1 VATHTT
7 SKLFV
12 LDHRELAFLQKI
24 SRAEYQFITDE
35 EQVARQLLRDKLNEV
50 VLSPKENRI
59 AVNLSTDELTF
70 LALIVHENFSFVTGK
85 ERDARNA
92 LQSRLDAASKLAVGA
107 P

>member
-1 VATHTT
+1 MAPHNT

-24 SRAEYQFITDE
+24 SRAEDQFITDD

-59 AVNLSTDELTF
+59 AVNLTTDELVF
-70 LALIVHENFSFVTGK
+70 LALIVKETFSFVTSK

-92 LQSRLDAASKLAVGA
+92 LHQRLDAAAKVAVGG
-107 P
+107 

>member
-1 VATHTT
+1 M
-7 SKLFV
+7 

-59 AVNLSTDELTF
+59 AVNLTSDELIF
-70 LALIVHENFSFVTGK
+70 LGLIVKENFSFIDPK
-85 ERDARNA
+85 EREARNA
-92 LQSRLDAASKLAVGA
+92 LQQRLDAAANVSVGG
-107 P
+107 

>member
-1 VATHTT
+1 LASHIT

-12 LDHRELAFLQKI
+12 LDYRELAFLQKI

-59 AVNLSTDELTF
+59 AVNLTTDELIF
-70 LALIVHENFSFVTGK
+70 LGLIVKENFSFIDPK
-85 ERDARNA
+85 EKEARNL
-92 LQSRLDAASKLAVGA
+92 LQARLDNAARGVGM
-107 P
+107 

>member
-1 VATHTT
+1 MASHNT

-12 LDHRELAFLQKI
+12 LDHRELAFVQKI

-59 AVNLSTDELTF
+59 AVNLTSDELIF
-70 LALIVHENFSFVTGK
+70 LGLIVKENFSFIDPK
-85 ERDARNA
+85 ERVARNA
-92 LQSRLDAASKLAVGA
+92 LQQRLDAAANVSVGG
-107 P
+107 

>member
-1 VATHTT
+1 MATHNT

-24 SRAEYQFITDE
+24 SRAEYQFITDD

-59 AVNLSTDELTF
+59 AVNLTTDELVF
-70 LALIVHENFSFVTGK
+70 LALIVKETFSFVTSK

-92 LQSRLDAASKLAVGA
+92 LHQRLDAAAKVAVGG
-107 P
+107 

>member
-1 VATHTT
+1 MTVHNT

-50 VLSPKENRI
+50 VLSPRENRI
-59 AVNLSTDELTF
+59 AVNLTTDELIF
-70 LALIVHENFSFVTGK
+70 LALIVKENFSFVTSK
-85 ERDARNA
+85 EKDARNR
-92 LQSRLDAASKLAVGA
+92 LQERLDSAASAGGVG
-107 P
+107 

>member
-1 VATHTT
+1 MTAHNT

-50 VLSPKENRI
+50 VLSPRENRI
-59 AVNLSTDELTF
+59 AVNLTGDELIF
-70 LALIVHENFSFVTGK
+70 LALIVKENFSFVTGK
-85 ERDARNA
+85 EKDARNR
-92 LQSRLDAASKLAVGA
+92 LQERLDAAAEAGVGS
-107 P
+107 

>member
-1 VATHTT
+1 MASHNT

-12 LDHRELAFLQKI
+12 LDHRELAFVQKI

-59 AVNLSTDELTF
+59 AVNLTSDELIF
-70 LALIVHENFSFVTGK
+70 LGLIVKENFSFIDPK
-85 ERDARNA
+85 EREARNA
-92 LQSRLDAASKLAVGA
+92 LQQRLDAAANVSVGG
-107 P
+107 

>member
-1 VATHTT
+1 MTVHNT

-50 VLSPKENRI
+50 VLSPRENRI
-59 AVNLSTDELTF
+59 AVNLTTDELIF
-70 LALIVHENFSFVTGK
+70 LALIVKENFSFVTSK
-85 ERDARNA
+85 EKDARNR
-92 LQSRLDAASKLAVGA
+92 LQERLDTAANAGA
-107 P
+107 AG